1 MGLKQKMMIGA
12 ALLAAIPAIV
22 VSLATQT
29 VATHASHDAL
39 EEISRERLVAVR
51 NATASRIEDYFDSIR
66 KQVMTFSQNT
76 MVIEAMGRFNEAFH
90 QYEHAD
96 LSMST
101 MRAELGTY
109 YRSDFSQ
116 EYKRR
121 NPGEQADATAWLNQ
135 LPDNSVALQYQ
146 FIKANPYPLGEKNK
160 LSKLDEDSAYS
171 RYHSL
176 YHSIFDNFLIKFE
189 YYDIFLVDSQTGNI
203 VYSVFKEL
211 DYSTSLKNGPF
222 ANTGIGE
229 VFRKANQAT
238 SPEFVAISDFAP
250 YPPSYEDPASF
261 IASPIYDGNDKIGV
275 LIFQM
280 PIDRIN
286 GIMTQQGNWK
296 KAGFGDSEETY
307 LVGKDY
313 KMRSMSRFLIE
324 NKEDYLQA
332 IAGAGVSNSVIEAID
347 AKSTSIGL
355 HPINTPGAKA
365 ALAGE
370 SGFAIFPDYRNVP
383 VLSAYAPLAIEGLDW
398 AILAE
403 IDREEAFAA
412 ADQLSSQIV
421 GLSAFITVTL
431 IGLATGVGMWF
442 AGTITRPIIKLSN
455 TLGEIERDSDLSL
468 ELDIRSKD
476 EIGAAANALNAMLAK
491 FRSSLGEVAN
501 ATSKLASAA
510 EQSTVTTQQT
520 STSIQAQLAETELVA
535 TAMNEMTATVQEVAN
550 NAAATSTAVSEAN
563 SQTEEGKQVV
573 EMTINRI
580 QHLATQIENAAN
592 IIHDVEQNSEN
603 IYTVLDVIKSIA
615 DQTNLLALN
624 AAIEAARAGEQG
636 RGFAVVADE
645 VRTLASRTQ
654 ESTKEINQMIEK
666 LQVGSQQAVTAMKD
680 SQDQAH
686 AAVEQAT
693 QAGASLATISEAVM
707 RINDMSTQIASAAEE
722 QRAVSEEINRNIVQI
737 NVMAEQ
743 TAGGAK
749 QSYSSNEAVALL
761 SNRLQGLVGQFRM

>member
-1 MGLKQKMMIGA
+1 M
-12 ALLAAIPAIV
+12 
-22 VSLATQT
+22 
-29 VATHASHDAL
+29 
-39 EEISRERLVAVR
+39 
-51 NATASRIEDYFDSIR
+51 
-66 KQVMTFSQNT
+66 
-76 MVIEAMGRFNEAFH
+76 
-90 QYEHAD
+90 
-96 LSMST
+96 
-101 MRAELGTY
+101 
-109 YRSDFSQ
+109 
-116 EYKRR
+116 
-121 NPGEQADATAWLNQ
+121 
-135 LPDNSVALQYQ
+135 
-146 FIKANPYPLGEKNK
+146 
-160 LSKLDEDSAYS
+160 
-171 RYHSL
+171 
-176 YHSIFDNFLIKFE
+176 
-189 YYDIFLVDSQTGNI
+189 
-203 VYSVFKEL
+203 
-211 DYSTSLKNGPF
+211 
-222 ANTGIGE
+222 
-229 VFRKANQAT
+229 
-238 SPEFVAISDFAP
+238 
-250 YPPSYEDPASF
+250 
-261 IASPIYDGNDKIGV
+261 
-275 LIFQM
+275 
-280 PIDRIN
+280 
-286 GIMTQQGNWK
+286 
-296 KAGFGDSEETY
+296 
-307 LVGKDY
+307 
-313 KMRSMSRFLIE
+313 
-324 NKEDYLQA
+324 
-332 IAGAGVSNSVIEAID
+332 
-347 AKSTSIGL
+347 
-355 HPINTPGAKA
+355 
-365 ALAGE
+365 
-370 SGFAIFPDYRNVP
+370 
-383 VLSAYAPLAIEGLDW
+383 LSAYAPLAIEGLDW